1 VVKKPAGGLTPNY
14 GGHTLVSVAKKRL
27 GEILLEEGLIDEHD
41 LEQALSYKEKS
52 GYRLGTALVA
62 LRVIAEWQLT
72 EALGK
77 ALNLPVADLAGTPPR
92 KSALKRIPARLAE
105 RFDLIPLQLEG
116 KGVNQQLIIAMSDPL
131 NRSVIKRMQ
140 DVAGCPIKPVLAS
153 LSAIQRA
160 IRDNY
165 HDAEKSKTFTE
176 ADQLRTTHKRARPKV
191 KTLDTNWDASIV
203 QFFEELKRIRTKK
216 LVSKGEFVEYLL
228 ALEFKIRSLLHL
240 MLKKQ
245 LISEREYAETLK
257 HFVDTSD

>member
-1 VVKKPAGGLTPNY
+1 LTPNQ

-27 GEILLEEGLIDEHD
+27 GEILLEEGLIDEQD
-41 LEQALSYKEKS
+41 LEQALEYKEKS

-77 ALNLPVADLAGTPPR
+77 ALNLPVADLAANPPK
-92 KSALKRIPARLAE
+92 KSALKKIPSRLAE
-105 RFDLIPLQLEG
+105 RFDLIPLRLEG
-116 KGVNQQLIIAMSDPL
+116 SGSSQQLIIAMSDPL
-131 NRSVIKRMQ
+131 NRSVVKRMQ
-140 DVAGCPIKPVLAS
+140 DVAGCPIKPVLAT

-160 IRDNY
+160 IRDHY

-176 ADQLRTTHKRARPKV
+176 AEKLQTTHKRVRPKV
-191 KTLDTNWDASIV
+191 KTLDTEWDASII
-203 QFFEELKRIRTKK
+203 QFFEELKKVRSKK
-216 LVSKGEFVEYLL
+216 TVSKEQFIEYLL

-240 MLKKQ
+240 MLKKK

-257 HFVDTSD
+257 HFVDTSE

>member
-1 VVKKPAGGLTPNY
+1 LTPNW

-41 LEQALSYKEKS
+41 LEQALEYKEKS

-77 ALNLPVADLAGTPPR
+77 ALHLPVADLLSAPPR
-92 KSALKRIPARLAE
+92 KSALEKIPARLAE
-105 RFDLIPLQLEG
+105 RFDLIPLRLEG
-116 KGVNQQLIIAMSDPL
+116 RGADQQLVIAMSDPL
-131 NRSVIKRMQ
+131 NRAVVKRMQ

-160 IRDNY
+160 IREHY

-176 ADQLRTTHKRARPKV
+176 VDRLRTPHKRTRPKV
-191 KTLDTNWDASIV
+191 KTLDANWDVSIV
-203 QFFEELKRIRTKK
+203 QFFDELKKIRSKK
-216 LVSKGEFVEYLL
+216 RVSKEEFVEYLL